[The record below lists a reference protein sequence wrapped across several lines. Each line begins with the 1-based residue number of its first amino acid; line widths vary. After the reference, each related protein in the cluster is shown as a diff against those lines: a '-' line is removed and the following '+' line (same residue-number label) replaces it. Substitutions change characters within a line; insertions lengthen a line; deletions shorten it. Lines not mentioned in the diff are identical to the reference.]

1 MVAYLG
7 YTLRMRTLFR
17 GWPIMVND
25 THTRRRR
32 LVPSSSIVVERKDD
46 TYWIKRCTCPNHLN
60 LPFLITKLTG
70 SSPNSSLNS
79 AFFFLSFKVTI
90 SSCSTQLYLTLLHVP
105 LGMLIFQKFF
115 FLNREF
121 EFPGT
126 RTRSSLNVYLSSA
139 DTNSKKKLQSVLRG
153 AGYCI

>member
-1 MVAYLG
+1 MFSMFL
-7 YTLRMRTLFR
+7 
-17 GWPIMVND
+17 
-25 THTRRRR
+25 

-126 RTRSSLNVYLSSA
+126 RTGVHIETGSI
-139 DTNSKKKLQSVLRG
+139 QSQCVPQLCWYEFQEKITVG
-153 AGYCI
+153 VAWSWLLHIMGGDE